1 MSIKIIQ
8 DRLNDYQC
16 FSELEEEQAIRE
28 ITQEIVLAGLSRTD
42 FSKIAAF
49 HGGTC
54 LRIFYGLN
62 RFSEDLDFMLKKSQ
76 TNFTLEPF
84 LKNLTLEL
92 KAYGY
97 EFEIIDRSN
106 INTNVKKAFLKNS
119 SLGKILMFNHIGKNG
134 YARKIKIKIEVDQNP
149 PQGSHF
155 ESKFFDFPFIF
166 STTLQDLPS
175 LFAGKIHAL
184 LSREYTKGRDWYDF
198 LWYTGRNILI
208 NFEFLSSAL
217 NQIGPWEN
225 KNITTDLNLCISNLK
240 EKIMS
245 INWEE
250 IKNDMLPFVKKNE
263 IKSIE
268 LWEQNLF
275 LDQLERYSLN
285 RL

>member
-106 INTNVKKAFLKNS
+106 INTNVKKAFLKDS

-225 KNITTDLNLCISNLK
+225 KNITTDLNWCISNLK